1 MVFRILQFGLISL
14 AITLTG
20 AVVLILSQR
29 PKPLSGSAGLDLT
42 ATLAQERDTPQPL
55 SEVSM
60 RDGFPLQVRSYESTA
75 ADQPLLVLVPKTGHL
90 DSVDAPQT
98 TAAIE
103 SYLND
108 L

>member
-1 MVFRILQFGLISL
+1 
-14 AITLTG
+14 
-20 AVVLILSQR
+20 
-29 PKPLSGSAGLDLT
+29 
-42 ATLAQERDTPQPL
+42 
-55 SEVSM
+55 M

>member
-20 AVVLILSQR
+20 AVVLILSQW
-29 PKPLSGSAGLDLT
+29 PKPLSGSAGLDFT

-55 SEVSM
+55 SEVTM
-60 RDGFPLQVRSYESTA
+60 RDGFPLQVRSA
-75 ADQPLLVLVPKTGHL
+75 PLLVLVPKTGHL